1 MYLYYLLSFKMNEA
15 KEDVFESNDKIVK
28 ESMLKFTANTFIL
41 ALDGDVE
48 FKPEAVT
55 RLLDLMKKDPLVG
68 AACGRIHP
76 IGTGRFFN
84 VKCYKS
90 LIEVIKLL
98 NFIGEILLQVLWYG
112 IRNSSTQ

>member
-15 KEDVFESNDKIVK
+15 KEEVNVFESNDKIVK

-48 FKPEAVT
+48 AVT

-76 IGTGRFFN
+76 IGTGKFF
-84 VKCYKS
+84 
-90 LIEVIKLL
+90 L
-98 NFIGEILLQVLWYG
+98 
-112 IRNSSTQ
+112 T

>member
-15 KEDVFESNDKIVK
+15 KEKVESNKKKVK

-76 IGTGRFFN
+76 IGTGKFF
-84 VKCYKS
+84 
-90 LIEVIKLL
+90 L
-98 NFIGEILLQVLWYG
+98 
-112 IRNSSTQ
+112 T

>member
-1 MYLYYLLSFKMNEA
+1 MYLYYLLTFKMNEA
-15 KEDVFESNDKIVK
+15 REQVSKNNNKKLE
-28 ESMLKFTANTFIL
+28 ESMKKFTSNTFIL

-76 IGTGRFFN
+76 IGAG
-84 VKCYKS
+84 K
-90 LIEVIKLL
+90 LILEGEVL
-98 NFIGEILLQVLWYG
+98 
-112 IRNSSTQ
+112 